1 MATEQMDFD
10 MDAFELPE
18 GMELEEFEEIETPIE
33 GEDNKED
40 QVNTD
45 NKKDNNISDPP
56 TEEEESVANE
66 DKENLEDKEED
77 SDDGKSS
84 SQKLYS
90 SLASALAEE
99 GILSSLDENTE
110 IKSSDDLFGLIK
122 TEIQKNR
129 YADLNED
136 QKSYLKALESGIPK
150 EEFHAH
156 KQTELQLESIE
167 EQELTDNAELRK
179 AIIIADFKEQ
189 GIAEERAI
197 KLAQRSID
205 LGEDLED
212 AKEALA
218 SIKVI
223 NKSKFEE
230 RLAQAQKEKADAQ
243 KRSDDEIKQIKD
255 TLFNAKEI
263 IPGLGINEKVKKE
276 VYDQMVKP
284 IFTDEKGVQYNALT
298 KARLDNP
305 VDFTVKLHYLFK
317 ITNGFEDFDKLK
329 VSAKSKAVK
338 DLDNTLKGHTFI
350 PQGDRA
356 VQETDF
362 DVSDSDF
369 KNIIDQL

>member
-40 QVNTD
+40 QINTD
-45 NKKDNNISDPP
+45 DKKDNNISDPP
-56 TEEEESVANE
+56 VEEEESVANE

-230 RLAQAQKEKADAQ
+230 RLAKAQKEKADAQ

-276 VYDQMVKP
+276 VYDQMTKP
-284 IFTDEKGVQYNALT
+284 IFNDDKGIQYNALT

-305 VDFTVKLHYLFK
+305 VDFTVKMHYLFK
-317 ITNGFEDFDKLK
+317 ITDEYTFRLINLIFIGLIILFYFYGKK
-329 VSAKSKAVK
+329 FITSK
-338 DLDNTLKGHTFI
+338 
-350 PQGDRA
+350 
-356 VQETDF
+356 
-362 DVSDSDF
+362 
-369 KNIIDQL
+369 